1 MRLPICALR
10 RTCPPLFIFL
20 TFRWRTFGGDYAGNK
35 ILSDWLHNLPV
46 GWMAV
51 VFFGCAYLSAALIY
65 AMVIEFPTSMWVRGR
80 AFSASML
87 SPLGTL
93 FALFVAFT
101 AAQVWNDN
109 DRATGSVA
117 QEASALRAVVILATA
132 FPGESQ
138 GRLEGLVHSHI
149 EEAATKEWPMM
160 ARQTATLEIVPRN
173 LVEALQLTL
182 ALTPSSQGQGI
193 AQREMT
199 VALESAL
206 DARRQRI
213 LVSHSSVSLVKW
225 ACVTIEA
232 ICVLIAIALAHGDKR
247 AAALVAMGLFATSAA
262 ACYWLI
268 DAYDRPFT
276 GQLSIR
282 PDPLLRVMPEA
293 SSDLNR

>member
-1 MRLPICALR
+1 MEQV
-10 RTCPPLFIFL
+10 F
-20 TFRWRTFGGDYAGNK
+20 
-35 ILSDWLHNLPV
+35 SDWLHNLPV

-51 VFFGCAYLSAALIY
+51 LFFGCGYLTVAVIY
-65 AMVIEFPTSMWVRGR
+65 VVVVEFPTDWLVRAR
-80 AFSASML
+80 AFAAGML

-93 FALFVAFT
+93 FALFVVFT

-109 DRATGSVA
+109 DRASAAVA
-117 QEASALRAVVILATA
+117 QEASALRNTLVLATA
-132 FPGESQ
+132 FPKEPRSG
-138 GRLEGLVHSHI
+138 LETLIHSHI
-149 EEAATKEWPMM
+149 EEVATKEWPMM

-232 ICVLIAIALAHGDKR
+232 ICVLIAIALSHGDKR
-247 AAALVAMGLFATSAA
+247 AAALVAMGLFATGAA
-262 ACYWLI
+262 ACYLLI
-268 DAYDRPFT
+268 GAYDRPFV
-276 GQLSIR
+276 GQLLIR
-282 PDPLLRVMPEA
+282 PDPLLQVMPEA

>member
-1 MRLPICALR
+1 MEQV
-10 RTCPPLFIFL
+10 
-20 TFRWRTFGGDYAGNK
+20 
-35 ILSDWLHNLPV
+35 LSDWLHNLPV
-46 GWMAV
+46 RWMAAL
-51 VFFGCAYLSAALIY
+51 FFGCGYLTVAVIY
-65 AMVIEFPTSMWVRGR
+65 AVVVEFPTSLLVRAR
-80 AFSASML
+80 AFAPGML

-93 FALFVAFT
+93 FALFVLFT

-109 DRATGSVA
+109 DRAIAAVA
-117 QEASALRAVVILATA
+117 QEAGALRNTLVLATA
-132 FPGESQ
+132 FPKEPRS
-138 GRLEGLVHSHI
+138 RLETLIHSHI
-149 EEAATKEWPMM
+149 EDVATKEWPMM

-182 ALTPSSQGQGI
+182 ALTPISQGQGI
-193 AQREMT
+193 AQREMV

-213 LVSHSSVSLVKW
+213 LVSHSSVSLLKW
-225 ACVTIEA
+225 ACATIVA

-247 AAALVAMGLFATSAA
+247 AGALVAMGLFATSAA

-268 DAYDRPFT
+268 DAYDRPFI

-293 SSDLNR
+293 SSDLKQ